1 MTRLKWET
9 AEELNQALALRLK
22 KLRKRRGLSQQQLS
36 ERSGVSYGS
45 LKRFEST
52 GQISLLSLT
61 KLALA
66 LNCADE
72 LRSLFTSV
80 AYNSIEEVVRSL
92 NFIYLAQRIV
102 LYR

>member
-80 AYNSIEEVVRSL
+80 AYNSIEEVVRE
-92 NFIYLAQRIV
+92 QE
-102 LYR
+102 

>member
-1 MTRLKWET
+1 MRGLQWET

-22 KLRKRRGLSQQQLS
+22 GLRKRRGFSQQQLS

-66 LNCADE
+66 
-72 LRSLFTSV
+72 
-80 AYNSIEEVVRSL
+80 
-92 NFIYLAQRIV
+92 
-102 LYR
+102 

>member
-22 KLRKRRGLSQQQLS
+22 KHRKRRGLSQQQLS

-80 AYNSIEEVVRSL
+80 AYNSIEEVVRE
-92 NFIYLAQRIV
+92 QE
-102 LYR
+102 YR

>member
-36 ERSGVSYGS
+36 ERSGVSDGS

-80 AYNSIEEVVRSL
+80 AYNSIEEVVRE
-92 NFIYLAQRIV
+92 QE
-102 LYR
+102 YR

>member
-22 KLRKRRGLSQQQLS
+22 KLRKRRRLSQQQLS

-80 AYNSIEEVVRSL
+80 AYNSIEEVVRE
-92 NFIYLAQRIV
+92 QE
-102 LYR
+102 YR

>member
-80 AYNSIEEVVRSL
+80 AYNSIEEVVRE
-92 NFIYLAQRIV
+92 QE
-102 LYR
+102 YR

>member
-45 LKRFEST
+45 GTVKSYA
-52 GQISLLSLT
+52 QIQ
-61 KLALA
+61 
-66 LNCADE
+66 
-72 LRSLFTSV
+72 
-80 AYNSIEEVVRSL
+80 
-92 NFIYLAQRIV
+92 QRH
-102 LYR
+102 L

>member
-1 MTRLKWET
+1 MIHPIGSVSMTRLKWET

-80 AYNSIEEVVRSL
+80 AYNSIEEVVRE
-92 NFIYLAQRIV
+92 QE
-102 LYR
+102 YR

>member
-1 MTRLKWET
+1 MTRLEWET

-80 AYNSIEEVVRSL
+80 AYNSIEEVVRE
-92 NFIYLAQRIV
+92 QE
-102 LYR
+102 YR

>member
-9 AEELNQALALRLK
+9 AEELNQALTLRLK

-80 AYNSIEEVVRSL
+80 AYNSIEEVVRE
-92 NFIYLAQRIV
+92 QE
-102 LYR
+102 YR

>member
-1 MTRLKWET
+1 MTRLQWET

-22 KLRKRRGLSQQQLS
+22 KLRKRRGLSQKQLS

-66 LNCADE
+66 LNCADK

-80 AYNSIEEVVRSL
+80 AYNSIEEVVRE
-92 NFIYLAQRIV
+92 QE
-102 LYR
+102 

>member
-80 AYNSIEEVVRSL
+80 AYNSIEEVVREHE
-92 NFIYLAQRIV
+92 
-102 LYR
+102 YR

>member
-1 MTRLKWET
+1 MIHPIGGVSMTRLKWET

-80 AYNSIEEVVRSL
+80 AYNSIEEVVRE
-92 NFIYLAQRIV
+92 QE
-102 LYR
+102 YR

>member
-1 MTRLKWET
+1 MTRLKCET

-80 AYNSIEEVVRSL
+80 AYNSIEEVVRE
-92 NFIYLAQRIV
+92 QE
-102 LYR
+102 YR

>member
-45 LKRFEST
+45 LKRFEFT

-80 AYNSIEEVVRSL
+80 AYNSIEEVVRE
-92 NFIYLAQRIV
+92 QE
-102 LYR
+102 YR

>member
-9 AEELNQALALRLK
+9 AEELTQALALRLK

-80 AYNSIEEVVRSL
+80 AYNSIEEVVRE
-92 NFIYLAQRIV
+92 QE
-102 LYR
+102 YR

>member
-1 MTRLKWET
+1 MSRLKWET

-45 LKRFEST
+45 LKRFEFT

-80 AYNSIEEVVRSL
+80 AYNSIEEVVRE
-92 NFIYLAQRIV
+92 QE
-102 LYR
+102 YR

>member
-72 LRSLFTSV
+72 IRSLFTRV
-80 AYNSIEEVVRSL
+80 AYISIEEVVRE
-92 NFIYLAQRIV
+92 QE
-102 LYR
+102 YR

>member
-22 KLRKRRGLSQQQLS
+22 KLRKRRSLSQQQLS

-80 AYNSIEEVVRSL
+80 AYNSIEEVVRE
-92 NFIYLAQRIV
+92 QE
-102 LYR
+102 

>member
-61 KLALA
+61 KLALT

-80 AYNSIEEVVRSL
+80 AYNSIEEVVRE
-92 NFIYLAQRIV
+92 QE
-102 LYR
+102 YR

>member
-1 MTRLKWET
+1 MTRHKWET

-80 AYNSIEEVVRSL
+80 AYNSIEEVVRE
-92 NFIYLAQRIV
+92 QE
-102 LYR
+102 YR

>member
-1 MTRLKWET
+1 MTRLQWET

-22 KLRKRRGLSQQQLS
+22 KLRKRRGLSQKQLS

-80 AYNSIEEVVRSL
+80 AYNSIEEVVRE
-92 NFIYLAQRIV
+92 QK
-102 LYR
+102 YR

>member
-1 MTRLKWET
+1 MTRLKGET

-80 AYNSIEEVVRSL
+80 AYNSIEEVVRE
-92 NFIYLAQRIV
+92 QE
-102 LYR
+102 YR

>member
-36 ERSGVSYGS
+36 ERSGVSYVS

-80 AYNSIEEVVRSL
+80 AYNSIEEVVRE
-92 NFIYLAQRIV
+92 QE
-102 LYR
+102 YR